1 MRYQQEHKLSV
12 QANPGQR
19 MPLFD
24 GDPIDFHRLANLL
37 RAKAWIIATV
47 ICASFLAAVSYIVW
61 TPKIYVSRAVI
72 QVPQETRKIF
82 NFPDESGDKP
92 ETLDY
97 LNSVVQAFTSRNLML
112 RVIKTTGLG
121 KDPGFAPPRKDGSPY
136 TDIELANRMAQKVG
150 ISVRRGTRLVDV
162 TVSDKNPQMAQELAV
177 AFVKE
182 FLRESFEQR
191 RGLSRLAN
199 EFLQEEEQELKAK
212 LEQAERK
219 LQAYRTENKAVSLEE
234 RQNII
239 VEKLKELNTTAT
251 EAKTSRLRIEADLDQ
266 FKKINPE
273 NVDELLRISSVSKIP
288 QVALIREHLLKAET
302 MFAAIKKRYGREHL
316 KYIEAL
322 TSVANLKE
330 SLADA
335 LSKAGDTLT
344 REYEAAR
351 EAEEKLDQSLQE
363 QEQKAMELN
372 RIAIPY
378 NVLQRDVESDRA
390 LFESINLRLKETQIT
405 RGFDNPPFYMI
416 EDPLVATSPSKPR
429 KKLILAFALVLG
441 VTLGVGVVIGK
452 DAIDSSLRTVDE
464 AESYLELPA
473 LASIPDRR
481 NTELM
486 DFAKKMVNERDF
498 SAATRLFKE
507 KSRRFVNGSDV
518 PKNRTGKDHL
528 HPLILVKESG
538 SEQGEAFR
546 TLRASISFLG
556 KRSLFRSFLFTSA
569 IPSEGKTFTALNFAS
584 SLAQQRF
591 KTVIIDADVREP
603 RLQSDLLDEAG
614 DIPGLTDLLGGQ
626 IALEGAL
633 RPTKHDDLVLLPA
646 GRRAPDPA
654 KLLDSEEFGRILEQL
669 LRDHD
674 RVVIDSPP
682 INAVSDT
689 LLIAAYVHATF
700 LVIRAGKT
708 PKRAIRRTL
717 HQLENAG
724 AKVAGFIFNR
734 LPVRGGSAAY
744 YYYHYGDRYAKNGA
758 HEESEARSS
767 SGRSN
772 R

>member
-1 MRYQQEHKLSV
+1 M
-12 QANPGQR
+12 QANPGRR
-19 MPLFD
+19 MPQFD
-24 GDPIDFHRLANLL
+24 GDLIDFHRLANLL
-37 RAKAWIIATV
+37 RAKALIIATV
-47 ICASFLAAVSYIVW
+47 ICVTFLVAVGYIAFA
-61 TPKIYVSRAVI
+61 PKIYVSRAVI
-72 QVPQETRKIF
+72 QVPQETRKVF
-82 NFPDESGDKP
+82 NISDESGDKP

-97 LNSVVQAFTSRNLML
+97 LNTVVQAFTSRNLML

-136 TDIELANRMAQKVG
+136 TAIELANRMAEKVE

-199 EFLQEEEQELKAK
+199 EFLQEEEQQLKAK
-212 LEQAERK
+212 LEQAESK
-219 LQAYRTENKAVSLEE
+219 LQAYRMENKAVSLEE

-239 VEKLKELNTTAT
+239 VEKLKELNTTVT
-251 EAKTSRLRIEADLDQ
+251 GAKASRLRIEADLDQ
-266 FKKINPE
+266 LKKINPE
-273 NVDELLRISSVSKIP
+273 NVDEILRISSVSKIP
-288 QVALIREHLLKAET
+288 QVALIREQLLKAET
-302 MFAAIKKRYGREHL
+302 VFAAVKKRYGQAHP
-316 KYIEAL
+316 KYIEAR

-330 SLADA
+330 SLADV
-335 LSKAGDTLT
+335 LSKAGDTLR

-372 RIAIPY
+372 GIAIPY

-390 LFESINLRLKETQIT
+390 LFQSINLRLKETQIT
-405 RGFDNPPFYMI
+405 GGFDNPPFHMI
-416 EDPLVATSPSKPR
+416 EDPLVASSPSKPR

-464 AESYLELPA
+464 AESYLKLPA

-481 NTELM
+481 STELM
-486 DFAKKMVNERDF
+486 DSAKKMVNERDF
-498 SAATRLFKE
+498 SAVTRLLKE
-507 KSRRFVNGSDV
+507 RSPRFVNGSDV

-528 HPLILVKESG
+528 HPLILVEEPG
-538 SEQGEAFR
+538 SEQGEALR
-546 TLRASISFLG
+546 TLRASVSLLG
-556 KRSLFRSFLFTSA
+556 KKSLFRSFLFTSA

-603 RLQSDLLDEAG
+603 QLQSDLLDETG
-614 DIPGLTDLLGGQ
+614 GMPGLTDLLSGQ
-626 IALEGAL
+626 IGLDDVL

-646 GRRAPDPA
+646 GSRAPDPA
-654 KLLDSEEFGRILEQL
+654 KLLDNEEFGRVLEQL
-669 LRDHD
+669 LRDYD

-689 LLIAAYVHATF
+689 LLIAAYAHATF

-708 PKRAIRRTL
+708 PKRAIHRAL
-717 HQLENAG
+717 HQLEKAD

-734 LPVRGGSAAY
+734 LPLEGSSAAY
-744 YYYHYGDRYAKNGA
+744 YYYHYGDRYARNGA
-758 HEESEARSS
+758 NEESEAHSS
-767 SGRSN
+767 DVHSN

>member
-1 MRYQQEHKLSV
+1 MYQQEHNFSV

-19 MPLFD
+19 MPQFD
-24 GDPIDFHRLANLL
+24 GDLIDFHRLANLL

-47 ICASFLAAVSYIVW
+47 ICVTFLAAVGYIVW

-72 QVPQETRKIF
+72 QVPQETRKVF
-82 NFPDESGDKP
+82 NISDESGDKP

-97 LNSVVQAFTSRNLML
+97 LNTVVQAFTSRNLML
-112 RVIKTTGLG
+112 RVIETTGLG

-136 TDIELANRMAQKVG
+136 TDIELANRMAQKVE

-199 EFLQEEEQELKAK
+199 EFLQEEAQELKAK

-219 LQAYRTENKAVSLEE
+219 LQAYRMENKAVSLEE

-239 VEKLKELNTTAT
+239 VEKLKELNTTVT

-288 QVALIREHLLKAET
+288 QVALIREQLLKAET
-302 MFAAIKKRYGREHL
+302 VFAAFKKRYGQAHP

-405 RGFDNPPFYMI
+405 GGFDNPPFYMI

-486 DFAKKMVNERDF
+486 DSAKKMVNERDF
-498 SAATRLFKE
+498 SAANRLFKE

-518 PKNRTGKDHL
+518 PKNRTGKDH
-528 HPLILVKESG
+528 PS
-538 SEQGEAFR
+538 
-546 TLRASISFLG
+546 
-556 KRSLFRSFLFTSA
+556 SA
-569 IPSEGKTFTALNFAS
+569 HLS
-584 SLAQQRF
+584 
-591 KTVIIDADVREP
+591 
-603 RLQSDLLDEAG
+603 
-614 DIPGLTDLLGGQ
+614 
-626 IALEGAL
+626 
-633 RPTKHDDLVLLPA
+633 
-646 GRRAPDPA
+646 
-654 KLLDSEEFGRILEQL
+654 
-669 LRDHD
+669 
-674 RVVIDSPP
+674 
-682 INAVSDT
+682 
-689 LLIAAYVHATF
+689 
-700 LVIRAGKT
+700 
-708 PKRAIRRTL
+708 
-717 HQLENAG
+717 
-724 AKVAGFIFNR
+724 
-734 LPVRGGSAAY
+734 
-744 YYYHYGDRYAKNGA
+744 
-758 HEESEARSS
+758 
-767 SGRSN
+767 
-772 R
+772 

>member
-1 MRYQQEHKLSV
+1 
-12 QANPGQR
+12 
-19 MPLFD
+19 MPQFD
-24 GDPIDFHRLANLL
+24 RDVIDFHRLANLL

-47 ICASFLAAVSYIVW
+47 ICVTFLAAVGYIVW
-61 TPKIYVSRAVI
+61 TPKIYLSRAVI
-72 QVPQETRKIF
+72 QVPQETRKVF
-82 NFPDESGDKP
+82 DVSDDSGDKP

-112 RVIKTTGLG
+112 RVIKTTGLD
-121 KDPGFAPPRKDGSPY
+121 KDPSFAPPRRDGSPH
-136 TDIELANRMAQKVG
+136 TDIELANRIAQKVG
-150 ISVRRGTRLVDV
+150 ISVRRGTRIIDV
-162 TVSDKNPQMAQELAV
+162 TVSDENPRMAQKLAV
-177 AFVKE
+177 AFIKE
-182 FLRESFEQR
+182 FLRENFEQR
-191 RGLSRLAN
+191 RGLSRLAR
-199 EFLQEEEQELKAK
+199 EFLQEERQELKAK

-239 VEKLKELNTTAT
+239 VEKLKELNTTVT
-251 EAKTSRLRIEADLDQ
+251 EAKSSRLRIEADLDQ

-288 QVALIREHLLKAET
+288 QVALIREELLKAET
-302 MFAAIKKRYGREHL
+302 VFAAFKKRYGQGHP

-335 LSKAGDTLT
+335 LSKAGDILI

-351 EAEEKLDQSLQE
+351 EAEEKLDQSLRE

-378 NVLQRDVESDRA
+378 NVLQRDVESDRS
-390 LFESINLRLKETQIT
+390 LFESVNLRLKETQIT
-405 RGFDNPPFYMI
+405 GGFDNPPFYMI
-416 EDPLVATSPSKPR
+416 EDPLVAASPSKPR

-473 LASIPDRR
+473 LATIPDRR
-481 NTELM
+481 STELM
-486 DFAKKMVNERDF
+486 DSAKKMVHERDF
-498 SAATRLFKE
+498 SAATRLLRE
-507 KSRRFVNGSDV
+507 KSRHFVNGSDV
-518 PKNRTGKDHL
+518 PKSLTGKDDL
-528 HPLILVKESG
+528 HPLILVKEPG

-546 TLRASISFLG
+546 TLRASISLLG
-556 KRSLFRSFLFTSA
+556 KKSPFRSFLFTSA

-591 KTVIIDADVREP
+591 NTVLVDADMREP
-603 RLQSDLLDEAG
+603 RLQNDLLEEAG
-614 DIPGLTDLLGGQ
+614 DVPGLTDLLSGQ
-626 IALEGAL
+626 VELDDALS
-633 RPTKHDDLVLLPA
+633 PTKHDHLVLLPA
-646 GRRAPDPA
+646 GSRAPDPA
-654 KLLDSEEFGRILEQL
+654 KLLDNEDFCRILEQL
-669 LRDHD
+669 LRNHD

-708 PKRAIRRTL
+708 PKRAIRRAL
-717 HQLENAG
+717 QQLEQAG
-724 AKVAGFIFNR
+724 ANVPGFIFNR
-734 LPVRGGSAAY
+734 LPLGGGSAAY
-744 YYYHYGDRYAKNGA
+744 YYYHYGDRYARNGA
-758 HEESEARSS
+758 HKESEAHLS
-767 SGRSN
+767 SGR
-772 R
+772 